1 MDSRRKNGSSPK
13 MAITGGR
20 ASILTCLS
28 GCCENAIA
36 DTSLDAFPAESE
48 VFLAI
53 GNGAGEQE
61 TGCAFATAYDK
72 ILGSEEGSEKL
83 PVKEAVEKE
92 KGLYEENLA
101 ALVNKYIRML

>member
-13 MAITGGR
+13 MAITGGS

-61 TGCAFATAYDK
+61 TGCAVSFITMMYYNRNRPFDNPGAD
-72 ILGSEEGSEKL
+72 GS
-83 PVKEAVEKE
+83 
-92 KGLYEENLA
+92 
-101 ALVNKYIRML
+101 